1 MGRIEEVVRVVL
13 GLLLA
18 HRPLRRRFITLRSPT
33 FTSSVRLL
41 DYNLSYNYIGSWKR
55 RMQNNRCGGR

>member
-55 RMQNNRCGGR
+55 RM